1 MNLTMAEIMG
11 WVGSYL
17 WVLLRVSAL
26 ISIAP
31 LFGAQGIPHRW
42 QVLAALVISLV
53 IAPTLPPPP
62 AVDPLSI
69 PGVMLVA
76 QQLLIGLT
84 MGFVLGMVLASFI
97 QAGEAI
103 SQGMGLGFAQTI
115 DPQNGVSVPLIS
127 QFLSIVAMLLFIAL
141 DGPALI
147 LKMLADSFLWL
158 PIAPVGLN
166 AADFWQIVGF
176 AQAMFVNAVLI
187 ALPVIISLLMVNLA
201 MGVITRAAPQLNIFS
216 VGFPATL
223 LIGLFLIW
231 VSSPTWVPNLER
243 FLHQSLLFLS
253 QLLRP

>member
-1 MNLTMAEIMG
+1 MTLTMAEIMG

-31 LFGAQGIPHRW
+31 LFGAQGIPRRW
-42 QVLAALVISLV
+42 QILAALVISLV

-62 AVDPLSI
+62 AVDPFTI
-69 PGVMLVA
+69 EGVFLIA
-76 QQLLIGLT
+76 QQLLIGLV

-97 QAGEAI
+97 QAGEAM

-127 QFLSIVAMLLFIAL
+127 QLLSIVAMLLFIAL
-141 DGPALI
+141 DGPALMI
-147 LKMLADSFLWL
+147 KLLADSFVWL
-158 PIAPVGLN
+158 PIAPVGLH
-166 AADFWQIVGF
+166 AEDFWRIVGF
-176 AQAMFVNAVLI
+176 AQAMFVNAILV

-223 LIGLFLIW
+223 LIGMFLIW

-243 FLHQSLLFLS
+243 FLHQTLLFLS
-253 QLLRP
+253 QLLRH

>member
-1 MNLTMAEIMG
+1 MTLSMAEIMG

-31 LFGAQGIPHRW
+31 LFGARGIPRRW

-62 AVDPLSI
+62 AVDPFSI
-69 PGVMLVA
+69 EGVFLIA
-76 QQLLIGLT
+76 QQLLIGLV

-97 QAGEAI
+97 QAGEAM

-127 QFLSIVAMLLFIAL
+127 QLLSIVAMLLFIAL
-141 DGPALI
+141 DGPALMI
-147 LKMLADSFLWL
+147 KLLADSFVWL
-158 PIAPVGLN
+158 PIAPVGLQ
-166 AADFWQIVGF
+166 AEDFWRIVGF
-176 AQAMFVNAVLI
+176 AQAMFVNAVLL

-201 MGVITRAAPQLNIFS
+201 MGVITRASPQLNIFS

-223 LIGLFLIW
+223 LIGMFLIW
-231 VSSPTWVPNLER
+231 VSSPTWVPNLEQ
-243 FLHQSLLFLS
+243 FLHQTLLFLS
-253 QLLRP
+253 QLLRH